1 MLISASVRKIG
12 RFSLPLWFVMS
23 ICALVVI
30 ASGNIS
36 IQSAFHAI
44 DFATIFYLIA
54 VFFIGSALQD
64 SKILDLALL
73 KHLSKQPSQ
82 QKLLFLV
89 CFSSGLLSA
98 LLLNDTIAVIGI
110 GILLPLIQR
119 FNLNAKPYLY
129 TLAFSSTIGSLF
141 SPIGNPQNLLIA
153 NTLSTPFNSFF
164 SYLFLPSLITL
175 YLCHRLV
182 GFVYRKALAAPII
195 MPASEVLPL
204 NIEKKALWPIM
215 LSMASFLVLIIIKIL
230 FTITASAF
238 ISLTTIALIACIP
251 ILFFYPKRINVI
263 KHVDWHSILFFIAMF
278 IFMHAVWMTE
288 VTQSFLQT
296 HQNWLVNPFS
306 LIIIGFLL
314 SQVLSNVPAVMLLLP
329 LLSQH
334 THATELLMA
343 LAVGSTLSGNISMLG
358 AASNVIIFQ
367 YAEKAKVFAFRF
379 LSFFTIGFT
388 LSLCFFA
395 IYYFS
400 I

>member
-1 MLISASVRKIG
+1 MRKIG

-251 ILFFYPKRINVI
+251 ILFF
-263 KHVDWHSILFFIAMF
+263 
-278 IFMHAVWMTE
+278 
-288 VTQSFLQT
+288 TQS
-296 HQNWLVNPFS
+296 
-306 LIIIGFLL
+306 
-314 SQVLSNVPAVMLLLP
+314 A
-329 LLSQH
+329 
-334 THATELLMA
+334 
-343 LAVGSTLSGNISMLG
+343 
-358 AASNVIIFQ
+358 
-367 YAEKAKVFAFRF
+367 
-379 LSFFTIGFT
+379 
-388 LSLCFFA
+388 
-395 IYYFS
+395 
-400 I
+400 